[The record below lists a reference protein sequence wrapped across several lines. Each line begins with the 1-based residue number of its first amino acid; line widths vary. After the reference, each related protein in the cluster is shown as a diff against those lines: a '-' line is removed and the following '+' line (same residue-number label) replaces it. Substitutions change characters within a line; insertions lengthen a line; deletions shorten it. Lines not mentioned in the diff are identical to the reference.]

1 MKLKYCRPRAGRGLL
16 FLACSVLAAGCF
28 AGVGFAADLNFLEEP
43 GEGDYNVTGRLTVKS
58 PAALDATLVFS
69 RQDKSGD
76 CYLLSIR
83 AGKATL
89 RSQRGSKLFSLGNT
103 APLSL
108 KPGQSTQFTLQ
119 RRAWRL
125 ALIWDN
131 TVVLRAYDRSL
142 GDGKVGF
149 KASGGS
155 WDDLR
160 VQPVGDVNAA
170 DDFVREEGAASM
182 WEPAVGTWEAKTLR
196 DDEQAAR
203 EEADK
208 SANAF
213 SYFGSGL
220 PHGITLAGNW
230 FWDRYAFE
238 AACRPMGRGAAGLV
252 FYYQDENNYLVL
264 RLTCAADPAPKGD
277 KLQLVLV
284 REGKE
289 QVLAERAGGY
299 EPGQWYKLR
308 VNACEDAIQCL
319 VDDELRLQATS
330 KALGQGQIG
339 LYVEG
344 KSGVFFD
351 DVASADF
358 DLFRETF
365 ASPVPGK
372 WIVGKG
378 FKQVNGVMTHDGG
391 NSLCVT
397 GPDWQGYTCAVDA
410 ALAGPGSAGLAF
422 CYKNS
427 KDYFLLRILGGS
439 APKAQLVRMTDKGAA
454 VLAEKPVTGLKHRL
468 RVSVDNGLLS
478 GLVDEKSCLQAVVPG
493 VTGGAIALSANGK
506 ATFDNLALSLVTPR
520 KSSHV
525 TKEFTVTD
533 KHPEM
538 AEWASTR
545 TPWVKP
551 AEGKDDWWSKGDYYG
566 DTSVTFTIPAVG
578 SKTGTARAIIGG
590 EPGTDGAAKS
600 GVVLTVAATEKSKK
614 LSFTLSALDQP
625 LKTAEM
631 EIEGDAKIVY
641 GRESGLWVV
650 RVNDKAV
657 LTIQR

>member
-1 MKLKYCRPRAGRGLL
+1 MKPKYCRPLAGRALL
-16 FLACSVLAAGCF
+16 FIACSLLAT
-28 AGVGFAADLNFLEEP
+28 VSFAADLKFLEEP
-43 GEGDYNVTGRLTVKS
+43 GEGDYDVTGSLTVKS
-58 PAALDATLVFS
+58 PAALDATLAFA

-83 AGKATL
+83 GGKATL
-89 RSQRGSKLFSLGNT
+89 RSQRGGKLLPLGNV

-108 KPGQSTQFTLQ
+108 KAGQGTQFTLQ

-125 ALIWDN
+125 VLIWDN

-149 KASGGS
+149 KAAGGS

-160 VQPVGDVNAA
+160 VQPVGDVTAA
-170 DDFVREEGAASM
+170 DDFVREEGAASI

-264 RLTCAADPAPKGD
+264 RLTCVADPAPNGN

-284 REGKE
+284 RNGKE

-319 VDDELRLQATS
+319 VDDELRLQATT

-351 DVASADF
+351 DVVSADF

-365 ASPVPGK
+365 APPVPGK
-372 WIVGKG
+372 WIAGAG
-378 FKQVNGVMTHDGG
+378 FAQSNGVMTHSGD

-397 GPDWQGYTCAVDA
+397 GPNWQGYTCAVDS
-410 ALAGPGSAGLAF
+410 ALTGPGSAGLAF
-422 CYKNS
+422 CYKTS
-427 KDYFLLRILGGS
+427 KDYCLLRIVGGS

-468 RVSVDNGLLS
+468 RVSVDNGLIT
-478 GLVDEKSCLQAVVPG
+478 GLVDEKLCLQAVVPG
-493 VTGGAIALSANGK
+493 LTGGAIALSAKGK
-506 ATFDNLALSLVTPR
+506 AAFDNLALSLVTPR
-520 KSSHV
+520 KGSHV
-525 TKEFTVTD
+525 TKEFAVTD

-545 TPWVKP
+545 GPWVKP
-551 AEGKDDWWSKGDYYG
+551 AEGKDDWWSKGDYFG

-590 EPGTDGAAKS
+590 EPGAAGAAKS

-614 LSFTLSALDQP
+614 LTFTLSALDQP

-631 EIEGDAKIVY
+631 EVEGDAKIVY
-641 GRESGLWVV
+641 GRESGLLVV
-650 RVNDKAV
+650 RLNDKPI
-657 LTIQR
+657 LTVQR

>member
-1 MKLKYCRPRAGRGLL
+1 MKPTYCRPLAVRSLLILACGLL
-16 FLACSVLAAGCF
+16 AVGC
-28 AGVGFAADLNFLEEP
+28 FAADLKFLEEP
-43 GEGDYNVTGRLTVKS
+43 GEGDYDVTGSLSVKT
-58 PAALDATLVFS
+58 PASLDATLAFA
-69 RQDKSGD
+69 RQDKTGD
-76 CYLLSIR
+76 CYLLNIR
-83 AGKATL
+83 GGKATL
-89 RSQRGSKLFSLGNT
+89 RSLRGGKSEPLGNP
-103 APLSL
+103 APLTL

-119 RRAWRL
+119 RRAWRI

-131 TVVLRAYDRSL
+131 TVVFRAYDRSL

-149 KASGGS
+149 KATGGT

-160 VQPVGDVNAA
+160 VQPVGDVTAS
-170 DDFVREEGAASM
+170 DDFVREEGAASI

-213 SYFGSGL
+213 SYFGTGL

-264 RLTCAADPAPKGD
+264 RLTCGADPAPKGN

-284 REGKE
+284 RDGKE

-308 VNACEDAIQCL
+308 VNACEDVIQCL
-319 VDDELRLQATS
+319 VDDELRLQATT

-344 KSGVFFD
+344 KTGVFFD
-351 DVASADF
+351 DVSSADF

-365 ASPVPGK
+365 ATPVPGK
-372 WIVGKG
+372 WIGGKG
-378 FKQVNGVMTHDGG
+378 FVQAKGVMTHTGD

-397 GPDWQGYTCAVDA
+397 GQNWQGYTCGVDA
-410 ALAGPGSAGLAF
+410 ALVGPGSAGVAF
-422 CYKNS
+422 CYKTP
-427 KDYFLLRILGGS
+427 KDYCLLRIVGGT

-454 VLAEKPVTGLKHRL
+454 VLAEKPVTGPKHRL
-468 RVSVDNGLLS
+468 RVVVDNGLLT
-478 GLVDEKSCLQAVVPG
+478 GLIDEKQCLQAVIPG
-493 VTGGAIALSANGK
+493 MTGGSIALSASGK

-520 KSSHV
+520 KGSHV
-525 TKEFTVTD
+525 TKEFTVMD

-538 AEWASTR
+538 GEWASTR
-545 TPWVKP
+545 GAWVKP

-590 EPGTDGAAKS
+590 EPGQDGTAKS

-614 LSFTLSALDQP
+614 LAFTLSALDQP
-625 LKTAEM
+625 LKTAET
-631 EIEGDAKIVY
+631 EVEGDAKIVY
-641 GRESGLWVV
+641 GRESGLLVV
-650 RVNDKAV
+650 RVNDKVV